1 MSSELPMDNSLTKSD
16 LIESLARNQGH
27 LAPKDVE
34 LAVKSLLEKMSQELA
49 SGARIE
55 IRGFGSFSLHF
66 RGARMGR
73 NPKSGDAVALRG
85 KHVPHFKPGKELR
98 ERVNNGTGGVSASAN
113 DDYDDAND

>member
-1 MSSELPMDNSLTKSD
+1 MSERPHTDNSLTKSD
-16 LIESLARNQGH
+16 LIDLLARNQSH

-34 LAVKSLLEKMSQELA
+34 LAVKSILEKMSQELA
-49 SGARIE
+49 SGERIE

-85 KHVPHFKPGKELR
+85 KYVPHFKPGKELR
-98 ERVNNGTGGVSASAN
+98 ERVNNGTGGVNDHSDDEHN
-113 DDYDDAND
+113 DD